1 MSDRLYIVDLHGMEQ
16 SAVDLDD
23 PTNLVFDYMRRIG
36 DLIDVMSPVRP
47 APLRVLHIGGAG
59 MSLPRYV
66 AATRPRSSQIVLEP
80 NVELTSQVRARAP
93 LPARS
98 GIRVRAVDGA
108 TGIVGV
114 ADASQDLVIL
124 DAFEQGEVPEDLTT
138 VDFVAQVRR
147 VLAGRGVFVAN
158 LVDHRP
164 FPRVRSLVG
173 LARGLGA
180 VVVGAEAAT
189 AKGRRRGN
197 VLVACGPVPWPA
209 FGTPAPTE
217 YRVYTG
223 HTVADTFG
231 A

>member
-1 MSDRLYIVDLHGMEQ
+1 MSDRLYIVDLDGMEQ

-36 DLIDVMSPVRP
+36 DLIDGMSPARP
-47 APLRVLHIGGAG
+47 AALRVLHVGGAG

-80 NVELTSQVRARAP
+80 NLELIVEVRALAP

-98 GIRVRAVDGA
+98 GIRVRGVDGA
-108 TGIVGV
+108 SGILGV
-114 ADASQDLVIL
+114 ADASQNLVIL
-124 DAFEQGEVPEDLTT
+124 DAFEHGEVPRELIT
-138 VDFVAQVRR
+138 VDFMEQVRR
-147 VLAGRGVFVAN
+147 VLAERGVFVAN
-158 LVDHRP
+158 VVDQRP
-164 FPRVRSLVG
+164 FPHVRSLVG

-189 AKGRRRGN
+189 VKGRRRGN
-197 VLVACGPVPWPA
+197 VLLACGSVPWPA
-209 FGTPAPTE
+209 FGTPSPTD

-223 HTVADTFG
+223 HRVADTFG